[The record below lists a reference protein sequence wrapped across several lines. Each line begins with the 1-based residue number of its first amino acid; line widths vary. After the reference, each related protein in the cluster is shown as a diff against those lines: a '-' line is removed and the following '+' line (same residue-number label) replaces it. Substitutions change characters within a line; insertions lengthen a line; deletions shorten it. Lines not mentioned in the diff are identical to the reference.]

1 MKEIQRY
8 FDEAHNPTANPKQQK
23 INQKLNK
30 MKKAMLQSL
39 SQFFLLIYLEKDF
52 NFY

>member
-8 FDEAHNPTANPKQQK
+8 FDETHNPTANPKQQK

-30 MKKAMLQSL
+30 MKKVMLQSL
-39 SQFFLLIYLEKDF
+39 SQFFLLIHFEKDF